1 MATLPTWTAGR
12 PRRSGAARRAQQVRA
27 QGRAIQCILGAV
39 DELALHRG
47 CQPSRLGAALAHI
60 LRGGAVPKSSPDP
73 TPSKPCKHFVRGFC
87 RRGQDCGFSHQAPEG
102 QEGTIHDARTSP
114 NLPTAAPPE
123 DLQALMKRMKWG
135 MLHASET
142 HAVPPAAAA
151 PVVAE
156 RRSTMD
162 LAASNVFSPVAVSAG
177 SGDNADCTAAASG
190 FTLQSA
196 SSASSL
202 QNQGLEFAF
211 NVYAPAF
218 QPIPHLHSG
227 AADVSDSEDGPAGQI
242 IRDARTSRAS
252 VRTFAGTFAAPS
264 YTPGSVHTQLGPGSR
279 VQAQGLQNRQE
290 MNGQFGQLMHFDEDK
305 MRWGVELECGT
316 KVFVETGNLLPR
328 AKEPSRYS
336 IDDSSSEGSA
346 ESKFWGWPAGAGE
359 EGVEM
364 AKQIVE
370 SVQVPVA
377 RSASSDEVR
386 RIILGET
393 DEYLR
398 YIRKTVGG
406 DAFVQYVEKGATG
419 KPEFRVSCSSQEA
432 LQAAKALVADIL
444 DAAQEDLHIL
454 NAKHGML

>member
-1 MATLPTWTAGR
+1 MATIPTWTAGR
-12 PRRSGAARRAQQVRA
+12 PGRSGAARRAQQVRA

-39 DELALHRG
+39 DALALHRG
-47 CQPSRLGAALAHI
+47 CQPSRLSAALAHI
-60 LRGGAVPKSSPDP
+60 LRGGAVPKSS
-73 TPSKPCKHFVRGFC
+73 HFVRGFC
-87 RRGQDCGFSHQAPEG
+87 RCGQDCGFLHQAPEA

-123 DLQALMKRMKWG
+123 DLQALMERMKWG

-190 FTLQSA
+190 FTPQSA
-196 SSASSL
+196 SANSF

-211 NVYAPAF
+211 NVHAPTF

-242 IRDARTSRAS
+242 KRDARTSGAS
-252 VRTFAGTFAAPS
+252 VRTFAGTFVPEAVAPS
-264 YTPGSVHTQLGPGSR
+264 FTPGGVHTQLGPGSR
-279 VQAQGLQNRQE
+279 VQVQGLQNRQE
-290 MNGQFGQLMHFDEDK
+290 MNGQFGQLMHFDEAK

-316 KVFVETGNLLPR
+316 KVFVKTGNLLPR
-328 AKEPSRYS
+328 AKEPSHYS
-336 IDDSSSEGSA
+336 IDDSSLECSA
-346 ESKFWGWPAGAGE
+346 ESEFWGWPAGVGE
-359 EGVEM
+359 EGVDM

-386 RIILGET
+386 RMILGEP

-398 YIRKTVGG
+398 YIRETVGG
-406 DAFVQYVEKGATG
+406 DMFVQYVEKGATG

-432 LQAAKALVADIL
+432 LQAAKALVTDIL

-454 NAKHGML
+454 NPKHGML